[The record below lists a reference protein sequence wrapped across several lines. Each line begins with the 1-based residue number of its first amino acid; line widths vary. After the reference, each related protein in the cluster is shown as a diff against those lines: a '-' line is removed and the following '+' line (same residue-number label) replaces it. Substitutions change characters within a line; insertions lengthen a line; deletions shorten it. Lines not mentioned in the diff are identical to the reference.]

1 MSEQKTMKPNLKL
14 VRPTTD
20 KRAVRPLRRPNKE
33 LRPRG
38 EHLTEA
44 EVIQLV
50 EAAKGNR
57 HGHRDGTMIWMTYRH
72 GLRAAE
78 VCDLR
83 WEQIDLATASLHVTR
98 AKGGDAG
105 THPLMGDELRLL
117 RKLQRDIPRSPY
129 VFVTERGAPF
139 TVPGFNWLV
148 KRAGLKAGMPFQ
160 VHAHM
165 LRHACGYELAN
176 RGTDTRTLQGFMGHR
191 SIQSTV
197 RYTALA
203 SGRFKNIWR

>member
-1 MSEQKTMKPNLKL
+1 
-14 VRPTTD
+14 V
-20 KRAVRPLRRPNKE
+20 

-38 EHLTEA
+38 EHLTEV
-44 EVIQLV
+44 EVIKLV
-50 EAAKGNR
+50 DAAKGNR
-57 HGHRDGTMIWMTYRH
+57 HGHRDSTMIWIVYRH
-72 GLRAAE
+72 GLRASE
-78 VCDLR
+78 TCDLR
-83 WEQIDLATASLHVTR
+83 WEQIDVSTASIHVTR
-98 AKGGDAG
+98 AKGGDAT

-117 RKLQRDIPRSPY
+117 RRLQREAPRSPY

-148 KRAGLKAGMPFQ
+148 KRAGVRAGMAFQ

-176 RGTDTRTLQGFMGHR
+176 RGIDTRTLQGFMGHR

-197 RYTALA
+197 GYTALA
-203 SGRFKNIWR
+203 PGRFKNIWAKT

>member
-1 MSEQKTMKPNLKL
+1 MTKSNLKL
-14 VRPTTD
+14 VSPATD
-20 KRAVRPLRRPNKE
+20 KRAVEPLRRPNKE

-44 EVIQLV
+44 EVTNLV
-50 EAAKGNR
+50 EAAKNNR
-57 HGHRDGTMIWMTYRH
+57 HGHRDATMIWIAYRH
-72 GLRAAE
+72 GLRASE

-83 WEQIDLATASLHVTR
+83 WEQIDLSAASLHVTR
-98 AKGGDAG
+98 AKGGDAT
-105 THPLMGDELRLL
+105 THPLKGDELRMLP
-117 RKLQRDIPRSPY
+117 RLQREAPRSSY

-148 KRAGLKAGMPFQ
+148 KRAGVRAGMAFQ

-203 SGRFKNIWR
+203 SGRFKNIWRKS

>member
-1 MSEQKTMKPNLKL
+1 MTKPNLRL
-14 VRPTTD
+14 VSPATD
-20 KRAVRPLRRPNKE
+20 KRAVGPLRRSNKE
-33 LRPRG
+33 IRPRG

-44 EVIQLV
+44 EVVMLV
-50 EAAKGNR
+50 EAAKSNR

-98 AKGGDAG
+98 AKGGDAT
-105 THPLMGDELRLL
+105 THPLMGDEHEDAA
-117 RKLQRDIPRSPY
+117 QAAPAGATPRSPY

-148 KRAGLKAGMPFQ
+148 KRAGVKASMPFQ

-176 RGTDTRTLQGFMGHR
+176 RGTGRHPDPCKASWGIGR
-191 SIQSTV
+191 SSRQ
-197 RYTALA
+197 YAMPP
-203 SGRFKNIWR
+203 

>member
-1 MSEQKTMKPNLKL
+1 MMEQNMTKPNLKL
-14 VRPTTD
+14 VSPATD
-20 KRAVRPLRRPNKE
+20 KRAVGPLRRPNKE
-33 LRPRG
+33 IRPRG
-38 EHLTEA
+38 EHLTET
-44 EVIQLV
+44 EVNKLV
-50 EAAKGNR
+50 EAAKDNR
-57 HGHRDGTMIWMTYRH
+57 HGHRDSTMIWITYRH
-72 GLRAAE
+72 GLRASE

-83 WEQIDLATASLHVTR
+83 WEQIDLSTAALHVTR
-98 AKGGDAG
+98 AKGGDAT
-105 THPLMGDELRLL
+105 THPLMGDELRML
-117 RKLQRDIPRSPY
+117 RKLQRDMPRSPY

-148 KRAGLKAGMPFQ
+148 KRAGVKARMPFQ

-197 RYTALA
+197 RYAALA